1 MTDKKDNETNI
12 VIGPWG
18 DKPVENN
25 GEWIKEKY
33 NKALDKNNTSNKVQE
48 KLDRIEIITEK
59 MMVQLI
65 HTMSEYGYNISDER
79 FILDIGFLSEVI
91 KGVISRQE
99 KVPHIVQGLLDN
111 IMSPEPTKNDD
122 GIDVYYSRFDA
133 NLLNELVG
141 MADDIKGESE
151 TEILFEPDTE
161 LEDVTNWN
169 KDEDK
174 NTMHNLRNKKIKK
187 KDEEKDDEWKRTIF
201 RPNDARRRRKI

>member
-1 MTDKKDNETNI
+1 MTDKKDDETNI
-12 VIGPWG
+12 LIGPWG

-25 GEWIKEKY
+25 GEWIKQKY
-33 NKALDKNNTSNKVQE
+33 DKALDKNNTSKRVQE
-48 KLDRIEIITEK
+48 KFDRIEILTEK
-59 MMVQLI
+59 LMVQLI
-65 HTMSEYGYNISDER
+65 HTLSENNYNISDER
-79 FILDIGFLSEVI
+79 FILDIGFLSETI
-91 KGVISRQE
+91 KGIISRQE

-111 IMSPEPTKNDD
+111 IMSPEPTKNED
-122 GIDVYYSRFDA
+122 GMDVYYSRFDA

-174 NTMHNLRNKKIKK
+174 NTIHNLRNKKIKK
-187 KDEEKDDEWKRTIF
+187 KDEEKDDE
-201 RPNDARRRRKI
+201 

>member
-1 MTDKKDNETNI
+1 MTEKKDEKDNI

-79 FILDIGFLSEVI
+79 FILDIGFLSETI
-91 KGVISRQE
+91 KGIISRQE

-111 IMSPEPTKNDD
+111 IMSPEPTKNED
-122 GIDVYYSRFDA
+122 GMDVYYSRFDA
-133 NLLNELVG
+133 PLLEELVE
-141 MADDIKGESE
+141 MADEVKEG
-151 TEILFEPDTE
+151 TEIRFEPDTE
-161 LEDVTNWN
+161 LGDITNWN

-187 KDEEKDDEWKRTIF
+187 KDEEKDDE
-201 RPNDARRRRKI
+201 

>member
-1 MTDKKDNETNI
+1 MTDKKDDETN
-12 VIGPWG
+12 VVVGPWG
-18 DKPVENN
+18 DTPIENN
-25 GEWIKEKY
+25 GEWIKQKY
-33 NKALDKNNTSNKVQE
+33 DKALDKNNTSKRVQE
-48 KLDRIEIITEK
+48 KFDRIEILTEK
-59 MMVQLI
+59 LMVQLI
-65 HTMSEYGYNISDER
+65 HTLSENNYNISDER

-91 KGVISRQE
+91 KGIISRQE
-99 KVPHIVQGLLDN
+99 KVPHIIQGLLDN
-111 IMSPEPTKNDD
+111 IMSPEPTKNED
-122 GIDVYYSRFDA
+122 GMDVYYSRFDA

-187 KDEEKDDEWKRTIF
+187 KDEEKDDE
-201 RPNDARRRRKI
+201 

>member
-79 FILDIGFLSEVI
+79 FILDIGFLSETI
-91 KGVISRQE
+91 KGIISRQE

-111 IMSPEPTKNDD
+111 IMSPEPTKNQD

-133 NLLNELVG
+133 PLLEELVE
-141 MADDIKGESE
+141 MADEVKEG
-151 TEILFEPDTE
+151 TEIRFEPDTE
-161 LEDVTNWN
+161 LGDITNWN

-187 KDEEKDDEWKRTIF
+187 KDEEKDDE
-201 RPNDARRRRKI
+201 

>member
-1 MTDKKDNETNI
+1 MTDKKDDETN
-12 VIGPWG
+12 VVVGPWG
-18 DKPVENN
+18 DTPIENN
-25 GEWIKEKY
+25 GEWIKQKY
-33 NKALDKNNTSNKVQE
+33 DKALDKNNTSKRVQE
-48 KLDRIEIITEK
+48 KFDRIEILTEK
-59 MMVQLI
+59 LMVQLI
-65 HTMSEYGYNISDER
+65 HTLSENNYNISDER

-91 KGVISRQE
+91 KGIISRQE

-111 IMSPEPTKNDD
+111 IMSPEPTKNED

-187 KDEEKDDEWKRTIF
+187 KDEEKDDE
-201 RPNDARRRRKI
+201 

>member
-12 VIGPWG
+12 VVGPWG
-18 DKPVENN
+18 DTPIENN

-33 NKALDKNNTSNKVQE
+33 NKALDKNNTSKRVQE
-48 KLDRIEIITEK
+48 KFDRIEILTEK
-59 MMVQLI
+59 LMVQLI
-65 HTMSEYGYNISDER
+65 HTLSENNYNISDER

-91 KGVISRQE
+91 KGIISRQE

-111 IMSPEPTKNDD
+111 IMSPEPTKNED
-122 GIDVYYSRFDA
+122 GMDVYYSRFDA

-187 KDEEKDDEWKRTIF
+187 KDEEKNDD
-201 RPNDARRRRKI
+201 

>member
-1 MTDKKDNETNI
+1 MTDKKDDETN
-12 VIGPWG
+12 VVVGPWG
-18 DKPVENN
+18 DTPIENN
-25 GEWIKEKY
+25 GEWIKQKY
-33 NKALDKNNTSNKVQE
+33 DKALDKNNTSKRVQE
-48 KLDRIEIITEK
+48 KFDRIEILTEK
-59 MMVQLI
+59 LMVQLI
-65 HTMSEYGYNISDER
+65 HTLSENNYNISDER

-99 KVPHIVQGLLDN
+99 KVPHIIQGLLDN
-111 IMSPEPTKNDD
+111 IMSPEPTKNED
-122 GIDVYYSRFDA
+122 GMDVYYSRFDA

-187 KDEEKDDEWKRTIF
+187 KDEEKNDD
-201 RPNDARRRRKI
+201 

>member
-1 MTDKKDNETNI
+1 MTDKKDDETN
-12 VIGPWG
+12 VVVGPWG
-18 DKPVENN
+18 DTPIENN

-33 NKALDKNNTSNKVQE
+33 NKALDKNNTSKRVQE
-48 KLDRIEIITEK
+48 KFDRIEILTEK
-59 MMVQLI
+59 LMVQLI
-65 HTMSEYGYNISDER
+65 HTLSENNYNISDER

-99 KVPHIVQGLLDN
+99 KVPHIIQGLLDN
-111 IMSPEPTKNDD
+111 IMSPEPTKNED
-122 GIDVYYSRFDA
+122 GMDVYYSRFDA

-187 KDEEKDDEWKRTIF
+187 KDEEKNDD
-201 RPNDARRRRKI
+201 

>member
-1 MTDKKDNETNI
+1 MTDKKDDETNI
-12 VIGPWG
+12 LIGPWG

-79 FILDIGFLSEVI
+79 FILDIGFLSETI
-91 KGVISRQE
+91 KGIISRQE

-111 IMSPEPTKNDD
+111 IMSPEPTKNED

-133 NLLNELVG
+133 PLLEELVE
-141 MADDIKGESE
+141 MADEVKEG
-151 TEILFEPDTE
+151 TEIRFEPDTE
-161 LEDVTNWN
+161 LGDITNWN

-187 KDEEKDDEWKRTIF
+187 KDEEKDDE
-201 RPNDARRRRKI
+201 

>member
-65 HTMSEYGYNISDER
+65 HTLSENNYNISDER

-91 KGVISRQE
+91 KGIISRQE

-111 IMSPEPTKNDD
+111 IMSPEPTKNQD

-133 NLLNELVG
+133 PLLEELVE
-141 MADDIKGESE
+141 MADEVKEG
-151 TEILFEPDTE
+151 TEIRFEPDTE
-161 LEDVTNWN
+161 LGDITNWN

-187 KDEEKDDEWKRTIF
+187 KDEEKDDE
-201 RPNDARRRRKI
+201 

>member
-1 MTDKKDNETNI
+1 MTDKKDDETNI
-12 VIGPWG
+12 LVGPWG
-18 DKPVENN
+18 DTPIENN
-25 GEWIKEKY
+25 GEWIKQKY
-33 NKALDKNNTSNKVQE
+33 DKALDKNNTSKRVQE
-48 KLDRIEIITEK
+48 KFDRIEILTEK
-59 MMVQLI
+59 LMVQLI
-65 HTMSEYGYNISDER
+65 HTLSENNYNISDER

-91 KGVISRQE
+91 KGIISRQE

-111 IMSPEPTKNDD
+111 IMSPEPTKNED
-122 GIDVYYSRFDA
+122 GMDVYYSRFDA

-141 MADDIKGESE
+141 MADDIKDESE

-187 KDEEKDDEWKRTIF
+187 KDEEKNDD
-201 RPNDARRRRKI
+201 

>member
-1 MTDKKDNETNI
+1 MTDKKDDETN
-12 VIGPWG
+12 VVVGPWG
-18 DKPVENN
+18 DTPIENN
-25 GEWIKEKY
+25 GEWIKQKY
-33 NKALDKNNTSNKVQE
+33 DKALDKNNTSKRVQE
-48 KLDRIEIITEK
+48 KFDRIEILTEK
-59 MMVQLI
+59 LMVQLI
-65 HTMSEYGYNISDER
+65 HTLSENNYNISDER

-99 KVPHIVQGLLDN
+99 KVPHIIQGLLDN
-111 IMSPEPTKNDD
+111 IMSPEPTKNED
-122 GIDVYYSRFDA
+122 GMDVYYSRFDA

-187 KDEEKDDEWKRTIF
+187 KDEEKDDE
-201 RPNDARRRRKI
+201 

>member
-1 MTDKKDNETNI
+1 MTDKKDDKTNI
-12 VIGPWG
+12 LIGPWG

-25 GEWIKEKY
+25 GESIKEKY

-79 FILDIGFLSEVI
+79 FILDIGFLSETI
-91 KGVISRQE
+91 KGIISRQE

-111 IMSPEPTKNDD
+111 IMSPEPTKNQD

-133 NLLNELVG
+133 PLLEELVE
-141 MADDIKGESE
+141 MADEVKEG
-151 TEILFEPDTE
+151 TEIRFEPDTE
-161 LEDVTNWN
+161 LGDITNWN

-187 KDEEKDDEWKRTIF
+187 KDEEKDDE
-201 RPNDARRRRKI
+201 

>member
-1 MTDKKDNETNI
+1 MTDKKDDKTNI
-12 VIGPWG
+12 LIGPWG

-79 FILDIGFLSEVI
+79 FILDIGFLSETI
-91 KGVISRQE
+91 KGIISRQE

-111 IMSPEPTKNDD
+111 IMSPEPTKNED
-122 GIDVYYSRFDA
+122 GMDVYYSRFDA
-133 NLLNELVG
+133 PLLEELVE
-141 MADDIKGESE
+141 MADEVKDG
-151 TEILFEPDTE
+151 TEITFEPDTE
-161 LEDVTNWN
+161 LGDITNWN
-169 KDEDK
+169 KDEEKD
-174 NTMHNLRNKKIKK
+174 TLHNMRSKKINDKK
-187 KDEEKDDEWKRTIF
+187 KDDEEKD
-201 RPNDARRRRKI
+201 

>member
-1 MTDKKDNETNI
+1 MTDKKDDKTNI
-12 VIGPWG
+12 LIGPWG

-79 FILDIGFLSEVI
+79 FILDIGFLSETI
-91 KGVISRQE
+91 KGIISRQE

-111 IMSPEPTKNDD
+111 IMSPEPTKNED
-122 GIDVYYSRFDA
+122 GMDVYYSRFDA
-133 NLLNELVG
+133 PLLEELVD
-141 MADDIKGESE
+141 MADEVKEG
-151 TEILFEPDTE
+151 TEIAFEPDTE
-161 LEDVTNWN
+161 LGDITNWN
-169 KDEDK
+169 KDEEKD
-174 NTMHNLRNKKIKK
+174 TLHNMRSKKINDKK
-187 KDEEKDDEWKRTIF
+187 KDEEKDDE
-201 RPNDARRRRKI
+201 

>member
-1 MTDKKDNETNI
+1 MTDKKDDETN
-12 VIGPWG
+12 VVVGPWG
-18 DKPVENN
+18 DTPIENN

-79 FILDIGFLSEVI
+79 FILDIGFLSETI
-91 KGVISRQE
+91 KGIISRQE

-111 IMSPEPTKNDD
+111 IMSPEPTKNQD

-133 NLLNELVG
+133 PLLEELVE
-141 MADDIKGESE
+141 MADEVKEG
-151 TEILFEPDTE
+151 TEIAFEPDTE
-161 LEDVTNWN
+161 LGDITNWN

-187 KDEEKDDEWKRTIF
+187 KDEEKDD
-201 RPNDARRRRKI
+201 

>member
-1 MTDKKDNETNI
+1 MTDKKDDETNI
-12 VIGPWG
+12 LIGPWG

-79 FILDIGFLSEVI
+79 FILDIGFLSETI
-91 KGVISRQE
+91 KGIISRQE

-111 IMSPEPTKNDD
+111 IMSPEPTKNQD

-133 NLLNELVG
+133 PLLEELVE
-141 MADDIKGESE
+141 MADEVKEG
-151 TEILFEPDTE
+151 TEIRFEPDTE
-161 LEDVTNWN
+161 LGDITNWN
-169 KDEDK
+169 KDEEKD
-174 NTMHNLRNKKIKK
+174 TLHNMRSKKINDKK
-187 KDEEKDDEWKRTIF
+187 KDDEEKD
-201 RPNDARRRRKI
+201 

>member
-1 MTDKKDNETNI
+1 MTDKKDDETNG
-12 VIGPWG
+12 VVGPWG
-18 DKPVENN
+18 DTPIENN
-25 GEWIKEKY
+25 GEWIKQTYDKD
-33 NKALDKNNTSNKVQE
+33 LDKNNTSNKVQE

-79 FILDIGFLSEVI
+79 FILDIGFLSETI
-91 KGVISRQE
+91 KGIISRQE

-111 IMSPEPTKNDD
+111 IMSPEPTKNQD

-133 NLLNELVG
+133 PLLEELVE
-141 MADDIKGESE
+141 MADEVKEG
-151 TEILFEPDTE
+151 TEIRFEPDTE
-161 LEDVTNWN
+161 LGDITNWN

-187 KDEEKDDEWKRTIF
+187 KDEEKDDE
-201 RPNDARRRRKI
+201 

>member
-1 MTDKKDNETNI
+1 MTDKKDDETN
-12 VIGPWG
+12 VVVGPWG
-18 DKPVENN
+18 DTPIENN

-33 NKALDKNNTSNKVQE
+33 NKALDKNNTSKRVQE
-48 KLDRIEIITEK
+48 KFDRIEILTEK
-59 MMVQLI
+59 LMVQLI
-65 HTMSEYGYNISDER
+65 HTLSENNYNISDER

-91 KGVISRQE
+91 KGIISRQE

-111 IMSPEPTKNDD
+111 IMSPEPTRNED
-122 GIDVYYSRFDA
+122 GMDVYYSRFDA

-169 KDEDK
+169 KDKDK
-174 NTMHNLRNKKIKK
+174 DTMHNLRNKKIKT
-187 KDEEKDDEWKRTIF
+187 KDEEKDDE
-201 RPNDARRRRKI
+201 

>member
-1 MTDKKDNETNI
+1 MTDKKDDETNI
-12 VIGPWG
+12 LVGPWG
-18 DKPVENN
+18 DTPIENN

-33 NKALDKNNTSNKVQE
+33 NKALDKNNTSKRVQE
-48 KLDRIEIITEK
+48 KFDRIEILTEK
-59 MMVQLI
+59 LMVQLI
-65 HTMSEYGYNISDER
+65 HTLSENNYNISDER

-111 IMSPEPTKNDD
+111 IMSPEPTKNED
-122 GIDVYYSRFDA
+122 GMDVYYSRFDA

-187 KDEEKDDEWKRTIF
+187 KDEEKDDE
-201 RPNDARRRRKI
+201 

>member
-1 MTDKKDNETNI
+1 MTDKKDDETNI
-12 VIGPWG
+12 LIGPWG

-79 FILDIGFLSEVI
+79 FILDIGFLSETI
-91 KGVISRQE
+91 KGIISRQE

-111 IMSPEPTKNDD
+111 IMSPEPTKNED
-122 GIDVYYSRFDA
+122 GMDVYYSRFDA

-187 KDEEKDDEWKRTIF
+187 KDEEKDDE
-201 RPNDARRRRKI
+201 

>member
-1 MTDKKDNETNI
+1 MTDKKDDETN
-12 VIGPWG
+12 VVVGPWG
-18 DKPVENN
+18 DTPIENN

-33 NKALDKNNTSNKVQE
+33 NKALDKNNTSKRVQE
-48 KLDRIEIITEK
+48 KFDRIEILTEK
-59 MMVQLI
+59 LMVQLI
-65 HTMSEYGYNISDER
+65 HTLSENNYNISDER

-99 KVPHIVQGLLDN
+99 KVPHIIQGLLDN
-111 IMSPEPTKNDD
+111 IMSPEPTKNQD
-122 GIDVYYSRFDA
+122 GMHVYYSRFDA

-169 KDEDK
+169 KDKDK
-174 NTMHNLRNKKIKK
+174 DTMHNLRNKKIKT
-187 KDEEKDDEWKRTIF
+187 KDEEKDDE
-201 RPNDARRRRKI
+201 

>member
-1 MTDKKDNETNI
+1 MTDKKDDETN
-12 VIGPWG
+12 VVVGPWG
-18 DKPVENN
+18 DTPIENN
-25 GEWIKEKY
+25 GEWIKQKY
-33 NKALDKNNTSNKVQE
+33 DKALDKNNTSKRVQE
-48 KLDRIEIITEK
+48 KFDRIEILTEK
-59 MMVQLI
+59 LMVQLI
-65 HTMSEYGYNISDER
+65 HTLSENNYNISDER

-91 KGVISRQE
+91 KGIISRQE

-122 GIDVYYSRFDA
+122 GMDVYYSRFDA

-169 KDEDK
+169 KDKDK
-174 NTMHNLRNKKIKK
+174 DTMHNLRNKKIKT
-187 KDEEKDDEWKRTIF
+187 KDEEKDDE
-201 RPNDARRRRKI
+201 

>member
-1 MTDKKDNETNI
+1 MTDKKDDETN
-12 VIGPWG
+12 VVVGPWG
-18 DKPVENN
+18 DTPIENN
-25 GEWIKEKY
+25 GEWIKQKY
-33 NKALDKNNTSNKVQE
+33 DKALDKNNTSKRVQE
-48 KLDRIEIITEK
+48 KFDRIEILTEK
-59 MMVQLI
+59 LMVQLI
-65 HTMSEYGYNISDER
+65 HTLSENNYNISDER

-91 KGVISRQE
+91 KGIISRQE

-111 IMSPEPTKNDD
+111 IMSPEPTKNED
-122 GIDVYYSRFDA
+122 GMDVYYSRFDA

-187 KDEEKDDEWKRTIF
+187 KDEEKDDE
-201 RPNDARRRRKI
+201 

>member
-1 MTDKKDNETNI
+1 MTDKKDDKTNI
-12 VIGPWG
+12 LIGPWG

-79 FILDIGFLSEVI
+79 FILDIGFLSETI
-91 KGVISRQE
+91 KGIISRQE

-111 IMSPEPTKNDD
+111 IMSPEPTKNQD

-133 NLLNELVG
+133 PLLEELVE
-141 MADDIKGESE
+141 MADEVKEG
-151 TEILFEPDTE
+151 TEIRFEPDTE
-161 LEDVTNWN
+161 LGDITNWN
-169 KDEDK
+169 KDEEKD
-174 NTMHNLRNKKIKK
+174 TLHNMRSKKINDKK
-187 KDEEKDDEWKRTIF
+187 KDE
-201 RPNDARRRRKI
+201 

>member
-1 MTDKKDNETNI
+1 MTDKKDDETNI
-12 VIGPWG
+12 LVGPWG
-18 DKPVENN
+18 DTPIENN

-33 NKALDKNNTSNKVQE
+33 NKALDKNNTSKRVQE
-48 KLDRIEIITEK
+48 KFDRIEILTEK
-59 MMVQLI
+59 LMVQLI
-65 HTMSEYGYNISDER
+65 HTLSENNYNISDER

-91 KGVISRQE
+91 KGIISRQE

-111 IMSPEPTKNDD
+111 IMSPEPTKNED
-122 GIDVYYSRFDA
+122 GMDVYYSRFDA

-174 NTMHNLRNKKIKK
+174 NTMHNLRNKKIKT
-187 KDEEKDDEWKRTIF
+187 KDEEKDDE
-201 RPNDARRRRKI
+201 

>member
-1 MTDKKDNETNI
+1 MTDKKDDETN
-12 VIGPWG
+12 VVVGPWG
-18 DKPVENN
+18 DTPIENN
-25 GEWIKEKY
+25 GEWIKQKY
-33 NKALDKNNTSNKVQE
+33 DKALDKNNTSKRVQE
-48 KLDRIEIITEK
+48 KFDRIEILTEK
-59 MMVQLI
+59 LMVQLI
-65 HTMSEYGYNISDER
+65 HTLSENNYNISDER

-91 KGVISRQE
+91 KGIISRQE

-111 IMSPEPTKNDD
+111 IMSPEPTKNED
-122 GIDVYYSRFDA
+122 GMDVYYSRFDA

-187 KDEEKDDEWKRTIF
+187 KDEEKNDD
-201 RPNDARRRRKI
+201 

>member
-1 MTDKKDNETNI
+1 MTDKKDDETN
-12 VIGPWG
+12 VVVGPWG
-18 DKPVENN
+18 DTPIENN
-25 GEWIKEKY
+25 GEWIKQKY
-33 NKALDKNNTSNKVQE
+33 DKALDKNNTSKRVQE
-48 KLDRIEIITEK
+48 KFDRIEILTEK
-59 MMVQLI
+59 LMVQLI
-65 HTMSEYGYNISDER
+65 HTLSENNYNISDER

-91 KGVISRQE
+91 KGIISRQE

-122 GIDVYYSRFDA
+122 GMDVYYSRFDA

-169 KDEDK
+169 KDENK
-174 NTMHNLRNKKIKK
+174 GSLHELRSKKLFD
-187 KDEEKDDEWKRTIF
+187 KDEEKDDE
-201 RPNDARRRRKI
+201 

>member
-1 MTDKKDNETNI
+1 MTEKKDEKDNI

-79 FILDIGFLSEVI
+79 FILDIGFLSETI
-91 KGVISRQE
+91 KGIISRQE

-111 IMSPEPTKNDD
+111 IMSPEPTKNED
-122 GIDVYYSRFDA
+122 GMDVYYSRFDA
-133 NLLNELVG
+133 PLLEELVD
-141 MADDIKGESE
+141 MADEVKEG
-151 TEILFEPDTE
+151 TEIAFEPDTE
-161 LEDVTNWN
+161 LGDITNWN
-169 KDEDK
+169 KDEEKD
-174 NTMHNLRNKKIKK
+174 TLHNMRSKKINDKK
-187 KDEEKDDEWKRTIF
+187 KDDEEKD
-201 RPNDARRRRKI
+201 

>member
-1 MTDKKDNETNI
+1 MTDKKDDETNI
-12 VIGPWG
+12 LIGPWG

-79 FILDIGFLSEVI
+79 FILDIGFLSETI
-91 KGVISRQE
+91 KGIISRQE

-111 IMSPEPTKNDD
+111 IMSPEPTKNQD

-133 NLLNELVG
+133 PLLEELVE
-141 MADDIKGESE
+141 MADEVKEG
-151 TEILFEPDTE
+151 TEIRFEPDTE
-161 LEDVTNWN
+161 LGDITNWN
-169 KDEDK
+169 KHEDK

-187 KDEEKDDEWKRTIF
+187 KDEEKDDE
-201 RPNDARRRRKI
+201 

>member
-1 MTDKKDNETNI
+1 MTDKKDDKTNI
-12 VIGPWG
+12 LIGPWG

-79 FILDIGFLSEVI
+79 FILDIGFLSETI
-91 KGVISRQE
+91 KGIISRQE

-111 IMSPEPTKNDD
+111 IMSPEPTKNED
-122 GIDVYYSRFDA
+122 GMDVYYSRFDA
-133 NLLNELVG
+133 PLLEELVD
-141 MADDIKGESE
+141 MADEVKDG
-151 TEILFEPDTE
+151 TEITFEPDTE
-161 LEDVTNWN
+161 LGDITNWN
-169 KDEDK
+169 KDEEK
-174 NTMHNLRNKKIKK
+174 GSLHNMRSKKIHDKK
-187 KDEEKDDEWKRTIF
+187 KDDEEKD
-201 RPNDARRRRKI
+201 